1 MCLLILCATII
12 SLYVCHHKGI
22 NLFVM
27 NASDSLILSY
37 LLETQFKASNRLFS
51 LSPSLIVFF
60 CLSVCLKLIDIGSSG
75 IVVAKIMAVCY
86 RIEEKKIRMRHD
98 LILILDT
105 FRRSSVLHNH
115 LFRQLDVFR

>member
-1 MCLLILCATII
+1 MSLLILCPMTI

-22 NLFVM
+22 NVFVM

-51 LSPSLIVFF
+51 LPLLLFF
-60 CLSVCLKLIDIGSSG
+60 FLSVCLKLIDIGSSG

-86 RIEEKKIRMRHD
+86 GIEKEIRMRHD
-98 LILILDT
+98 LILILNT
-105 FRRSSVLHNH
+105 FRLSLVLHNH

>member
-1 MCLLILCATII
+1 MSLLTLCATTI

-51 LSPSLIVFF
+51 LPLLLFF
-60 CLSVCLKLIDIGSSG
+60 FLSVCLKLIDIGSSG